1 MDFLRALKFAAIIGV
16 AVAGI
21 WLFREDRMCRAEINA
36 RVGPTALIE
45 HGFGSTRY
53 DVVPESRK
61 SGWSAGMPFPVVV
74 NCWSGVSGIAG
85 FEQR

>member
-36 RVGPTALIE
+36 RVGPTAVIE
-45 HGFGSTRY
+45 HGVGSTRY

-74 NCWSGVSGIAG
+74 NCWSCVSGIAG